1 MMSAKNLIIHAD
13 GASRGNPGPSAIGVV
28 IEDEQGRVVARISK
42 AIGITT
48 NNRAEYLALIAGLKE
63 ALGLGA
69 ESVELKMDSE
79 LIVRQLTGKYR
90 VRNPA
95 LKPLFEQAHQLM
107 KEFQS
112 SPIVHIPR
120 EHNRAADALCNQAL
134 RGVGH

>member
-13 GASRGNPGPSAIGVV
+13 GASRGNPGPAAIGVV

-63 ALGLGA
+63 ALKLGA

-79 LIVRQLTGKYR
+79 LIVRQLTGRYR

-107 KEFQS
+107 NEFQS

-120 EHNRAADALCNQAL
+120 EQNKAADALCRRAL
-134 RGVGH
+134 RSAGN